1 MLAPWIGGAAGTAAA
16 PSSGGMRSLLAFWAG
31 GALSGAAVPEVVT
44 NQPGTNDAD
53 YYLERHRRDLRN
65 KRIARDDDELA
76 QLLTIISTHL

>member
-1 MLAPWIGGAAGTAAA
+1 
-16 PSSGGMRSLLAFWAG
+16 MRSLLAFWAG
-31 GALSGAAVPEVVT
+31 GAMSGTAGAVVSEPS
-44 NQPGTNDAD
+44 GTNDAD